1 MNVIIAK
8 NKSNGVES
16 KFTLD
21 AWRVLPNKYK
31 SIFEV
36 VEIPKPKEVIELEA
50 AQAAVK
56 KQAVKDQAVKDQAV
70 KEPIKIE
77 SKETAET
84 PQKSTQVEKEV
95 NTPVRK
101 KRSVKTNKNNTGNKN

>member
-1 MNVIIAK
+1 MNIIIAK

-56 KQAVKDQAVKDQAV
+56 EQAV

-101 KRSVKTNKNNTGNKN
+101 KRSVKTNKNNPGNKN

>member
-1 MNVIIAK
+1 MNIIIAK

-21 AWRVLPNKYK
+21 AWRVLSDKYK

-36 VEIPKPKEVIELEA
+36 VQIPKPKEVIELEA
-50 AQAAVK
+50 AQAVA
-56 KQAVKDQAVKDQAV
+56 KDQAAKKDAAKDQAAL
-70 KEPIKIE
+70 EPMKVE
-77 SKETAET
+77 SKQAAET

-95 NTPVRK
+95 NTPARK

>member
-1 MNVIIAK
+1 MNIIIAK

-56 KQAVKDQAVKDQAV
+56 EQAV

>member
-1 MNVIIAK
+1 MSIIIAK
-8 NKSNGVES
+8 NKANGVES

-56 KQAVKDQAVKDQAV
+56 KQAVKEQAV

>member
-1 MNVIIAK
+1 MNIIIAK

-56 KQAVKDQAVKDQAV
+56 EQAV

-101 KRSVKTNKNNTGNKN
+101 KRSVKTNKNNTANKN

>member
-1 MNVIIAK
+1 MNIIIAK

-21 AWRVLPNKYK
+21 AWRVLSDKYK

-50 AQAAVK
+50 AQAAAK
-56 KQAVKDQAVKDQAV
+56 NKAA

-77 SKETAET
+77 SKEAAET

-95 NTPVRK
+95 ITPVRK